1 MVDSKRTRTNVCS
14 TAVCGCYEERF
25 KSITILDEKKKKR
38 KFASPILDKK
48 KKKRKF
54 ASPAA

>member
-1 MVDSKRTRTNVCS
+1 MLHYC
-14 TAVCGCYEERF
+14 ACYEERF
-25 KSITILDEKKKKR
+25 KSIKILDEKKKRR
-38 KFASPILDKK
+38 KFASPIILSLDKK

>member
-1 MVDSKRTRTNVCS
+1 MYVCMYLYKDA
-14 TAVCGCYEERF
+14 TAWLPQ
-25 KSITILDEKKKKR
+25 LDEKKKRR
-38 KFASPILDKK
+38 KFASPIILSLDKK